1 MTSNL
6 KKVRSDAGVTQ
17 AHIAKE
23 TGVTYQMVY
32 QWEKGLAPVARK
44 HWKKLAALLKITA
57 DELERVLVQTLLD
70 ACIAT
75 ADPRPLAN
83 AKTSRQY
90 RQELVA
96 DALLRFHAVHPAAP
110 TSTPPAP
117 VQDENAELRREV
129 QFLQLQNRILEL
141 EKENAELRREIERLR
156 PAPSSLSGLTDTP
169 KYKPE
174 PEVVK

>member
-1 MTSNL
+1 MKNL
-6 KKVRSDAGVTQ
+6 KAIR
-17 AHIAKE
+17 KE
-23 TGVTYQMVY
+23 TGIKQKDIAELLGISKQTFNK
-32 QWEKGLAPVARK
+32 WEMGRVPVARK

-90 RQELVA
+90 RQELLA
-96 DALLRFHAVHPAAP
+96 DALLRFHAACP
-110 TSTPPAP
+110 SAP
-117 VQDENAELRREV
+117 VQDETAELRREV
-129 QFLQLQNRILEL
+129 QILQLQNRILEL
-141 EKENAELRREIERLR
+141 EKENAELRREVERLRR

-169 KYKPE
+169 KYNHE
-174 PEVVK
+174 PEVKK